1 MFKVMTTQTILITGA
16 GSGLGQ
22 ALALQLAKPNTHL
35 LLNDVSEDALVH
47 TVSLLD
53 QVSGA
58 YSTVPFD
65 LSSLD
70 GIPNWV
76 HSMLEKHTSIDWVI
90 NCAGISIT
98 SAALHL
104 NTIQWQRILAIN
116 LQAVITLSTVLGQ
129 HMVTRGTG
137 RIINIASMFGQ
148 LPAPSGIAYATTK
161 HALVGFTRTLQ
172 IEMSNTGV
180 MVHLVCP
187 GFIRTKLFANA
198 EYIGVEKE
206 MLQPDTSTM
215 LTASDAANKI
225 LQGIQK
231 NRSWIVFPLYVK
243 MLWWLEWCAPWLAR
257 WIWAQEW
264 RKFRESAP
272 SQSS

>member
-1 MFKVMTTQTILITGA
+1 MTTQTILITGA

-22 ALALQLAKPNTHL
+22 ALALQLANPNTHL
-35 LLNDVSEDALVH
+35 LLNDVSEDALIG
-47 TVSLLD
+47 TVSLLE
-53 QVSGA
+53 QMSGE

-65 LSSLD
+65 LSALN
-70 GIPNWV
+70 GLPKWV
-76 HSMLEKHTSIDWVI
+76 HSMLDTHGSIDWVI

-98 SAALHL
+98 SAALNL
-104 NTIQWQRILAIN
+104 NTTQWQRILSIN
-116 LQAVITLSTVLGQ
+116 LQAVIALSTILGQ
-129 HMVTRGTG
+129 HMKARGTG

-187 GFIRTKLFANA
+187 GFIRTELFANA
-198 EYIGVEKE
+198 EYIEVEKE
-206 MLQPDTSTM
+206 KLQPDTSKM
-215 LTASDAANKI
+215 LTATDSARKI
-225 LQGIQK
+225 IQGIQK

-243 MLWWLEWCAPWLAR
+243 LLWWLEWCAPWLAR
-257 WIWAQEW
+257 WIWTQEW
-264 RKFRESAP
+264 RKFN
-272 SQSS
+272 QITDVQI

>member
-1 MFKVMTTQTILITGA
+1 MTTQTILITGA
-16 GSGLGQ
+16 GCGLGQ
-22 ALALQLAKPNTHL
+22 ALALQLAQSNTHL
-35 LLNDVSEDALVH
+35 LLNDVSEDALAQ
-47 TVSLLD
+47 TISLLD
-53 QVSGA
+53 QTSDA

-65 LSSLD
+65 LSDVD

-76 HSMLEKHTSIDWVI
+76 HSMLGTHTSIDWVI

-98 SAALHL
+98 SAALNL
-104 NTIQWQRILAIN
+104 NTTQWQRILSIN
-116 LQAVITLSTVLGQ
+116 LQAVIALSTILGQ

-187 GFIRTKLFANA
+187 GFIRTELFANA

-206 MLQPDTSTM
+206 KIQPDTSKM
-215 LTASDAANKI
+215 LTATEAAHKI
-225 LQGIQK
+225 LQGIHK
-231 NRSWIVFPLYVK
+231 NRSWIIFPLYVK
-243 MLWWLEWCAPWLAR
+243 MLWWLEWCIPWLAR